1 MEQIE
6 VRTHSREELLDI
18 TAAVRRTVNGNG
30 WTDGVVVLYCPHT
43 TGAVTINE
51 GADPD
56 VVRDITVNMNK
67 LVPFHGDYRHAEGNS
82 DAHIKSS
89 MFGCDQMV
97 IVEGGELKLGT
108 WQKIYFCEFD
118 GPRTRKLWVKWLG
131 A

>member
-1 MEQIE
+1 MQTLEI
-6 VRTHSREELLDI
+6 RTRDREEMLDI
-18 TAAVRRTVNGNG
+18 TPAVRRTIRENG
-30 WTDGVVVLYCPHT
+30 WSDGALLLYCPHT
-43 TGAVTINE
+43 TGAVTVNE

-56 VVRDITVNMNK
+56 VVRDILVNLRK
-67 LVPFHGDYRHAEGNS
+67 LVPHSGDYRHAEGNS

-89 MFGCDQMV
+89 MFGCEQTV
-97 IVEGGELKLGT
+97 IVEGGDVLLGT